1 MTMQLPE
8 QNLPATSPDVVVRG
22 TVQTGWRI
30 ERLSPPL
37 ARLFDLDPEETRG
50 RAVEGL
56 FPNLVPPVGELID
69 EAVRRE
75 RSLNGIP
82 FRLDIS
88 PEPVHL
94 LGNIE
99 PHGLSPDFR
108 EHLVGLSFRLQG
120 MEEQATFES
129 FGLVGQSPALREVVR
144 KIERYGPSDAAVVV
158 TGETGTGKELVAE
171 ALHAASRRHGGPI
184 VAVNCAAVSQELLE
198 SELFGHEKGAFTG
211 AVRMHRGRFERA
223 DGGTLFLDE
232 IGDMPLLTQAKLL
245 RALETGRIE
254 RVGAEREQSV
264 DVRVVCA
271 TNVPLEQAVGQGRF
285 RADLYHRLAVLRI
298 HLPPLRD
305 RVEDI
310 PPLAELFLQRF
321 AKQYGRNVVRLT
333 GEAQKLLQSYL
344 WPGNVRELRNVLE
357 RVFVENESE
366 IIGARAFT
374 EWVRERGDFS
384 PGEWDLDSRT
394 QRPQSVMVPPF
405 PGGEQ
410 PKLLTTN
417 NHQLLEAELPSPAG
431 HKGIPVNLSM
441 QVIRDAFAATGG
453 NISEAARKLGVHRST
468 IYRYLR
474 KFGIDRETL

>member
-1 MTMQLPE
+1 MTIQLPD
-8 QNLPATSPDVVVRG
+8 QNLPAASPDVIVRG
-22 TVQTGWRI
+22 SVRTGWLI

-37 ARLFDLDPEETRG
+37 ARLFGLDSEEMRG

-56 FPNLVPPVGELID
+56 FHSLVPPVGELID
-69 EAVRRE
+69 DAVRQDRP
-75 RSLNGIP
+75 LTGIP
-82 FRLDIS
+82 FKLDIS
-88 PEPVHL
+88 PEPAHL
-94 LGNIE
+94 LGDIE
-99 PHGLSPDFR
+99 PHGLTPDFR
-108 EHLVGLSFRLQG
+108 EHLVGLSFRLQPV
-120 MEEQATFES
+120 ESRPVFTS

-171 ALHAASRRHGGPI
+171 ALHAASRRHDAPL

-211 AVRMHRGRFERA
+211 AVRTHRGRFERA

-254 RVGAEREQSV
+254 RVGAEREHRV

-298 HLPPLRD
+298 HLPPLRQ

-321 AKQYGRNVVRLT
+321 AKQYSRDVVRLT

-357 RVFVENESE
+357 RVFVENESDV
-366 IIGARAFT
+366 IGARAFS
-374 EWVRERGDFS
+374 EWVRERGHFG
-384 PGEWDLDSRT
+384 PGDWDLDSRA
-394 QRPQSVMVPPF
+394 QRPQSVVVPPF

-410 PKLLTTN
+410 PKLLTAN
-417 NHQLLEAELPSPAG
+417 DRQLLEAELSSPVRYQGVPA
-431 HKGIPVNLSM
+431 NLSV
-441 QVIRDAFAATGG
+441 QEIKDACAASCG
-453 NISEAARKLGVHRST
+453 NISEAARRLGVHRST
-468 IYRYLR
+468 LYRYLR
-474 KFGIDRETL
+474 KLGMDRDSL